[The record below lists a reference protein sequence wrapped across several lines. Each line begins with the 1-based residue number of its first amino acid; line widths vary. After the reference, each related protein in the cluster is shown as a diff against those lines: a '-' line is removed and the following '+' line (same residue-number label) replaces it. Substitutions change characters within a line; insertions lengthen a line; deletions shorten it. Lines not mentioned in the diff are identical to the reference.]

1 MNQQLR
7 VLLDFTSTPDPALD
21 EFAGTVIT
29 GLTGNTAFPNL
40 PVSLADLQL
49 QLTAFSDALIAHTQ
63 GGTTATAAKN
73 AARSVLVDSL
83 RLNALYVQTK
93 CNNHLDTLL
102 SSGYQAASTNH
113 AQTTLTQPVIQDLIN
128 GNSGELVARVKP
140 VANARAYEARY
151 ALVGTGGTPGPWQS
165 GGLFTS
171 TRNLTLTGL
180 TPGTTYTV
188 EIRAIGGTT
197 GYSDWSN
204 AVSRMSL

>member
-7 VLLDFTSTPDPALD
+7 VLLDFVSMPDPGLD
-21 EFAGTVIT
+21 EFAGAVII
-29 GLTGNTAFPNL
+29 GLTGNIAYPAL

-49 QLTAFSDALIAHTQ
+49 QLTAFSDALLAHAQ

-73 AARSVLVDSL
+73 AARAILVDSL
-83 RLNALYVQTK
+83 RQNALYVQTK
-93 CNNHLDTLL
+93 CNNVLATLL

-113 AQTTLTQPVIQDLIN
+113 AQTPLAQPVIQDLIN

-140 VANARAYEARY
+140 VPNARAYEARF
-151 ALVGTGGTPGPWQS
+151 AVLGAGNVLGPWQS

-180 TPGTTYTV
+180 TPGTTYAV
-188 EIRAIGGTT
+188 EIRAVGGTN

-204 AVSRMSL
+204 AVSHMSL